1 MGQPKEFKMPGKGKM
16 LMGKAPGKKPKPTPD
31 PYFSDGLP
39 PAEGFGGYGE
49 DDKLVSKRPKKI
61 APKRSLIGPEIKLK
75 GKTVTA
81 STGQGLQFFRDK
93 KNARVRTMGTR
104 RGGK

>member
-1 MGQPKEFKMPGKGKM
+1 MAS
-16 LMGKAPGKKPKPTPD
+16 LRKKPKPTPD
-31 PYFSDGLP
+31 PYSMDGFP
-39 PAEGFGGYGE
+39 PAEGFGGYGPNNQ
-49 DDKLVSKRPKKI
+49 LAPPQRPAKI